1 MLQDLPADIAETV
14 EPTLVEEPVEELAEE
29 PVEEL
34 AEEEDISITQEDME
48 EVALRALGR
57 MTLQE
62 LIDDSVSALVEVY
75 TARPESYLYDAMHYN
90 DADRNQPSPFM
101 DLIQYLKDVREDESP
116 RDNNS

>member
-14 EPTLVEEPVEELAEE
+14 EPTLVEEPIEE
-29 PVEEL
+29 PVEEPV
-34 AEEEDISITQEDME
+34 EEEDISITQEDME

-75 TARPESYLYDAMHYN
+75 IARPESYLYDAMHYS
-90 DADRNQPSPFM
+90 DADRDQPSPFM
-101 DLIQYLKDVREDESP
+101 DLVQYLKDVRKDESP

>member
-1 MLQDLPADIAETV
+1 MLQDLPADLQEEV
-14 EPTLVEEPVEELAEE
+14 EPTQEEEPIEEEPVEEE
-29 PVEEL
+29 PV
-34 AEEEDISITQEDME
+34 EEDISITQEDME

-75 TARPESYLYDAMHYN
+75 IARPESYLYDAMHYS
-90 DADRNQPSPFM
+90 DADRDQPSPFM

-116 RDNNS
+116 RDSSS

>member
-14 EPTLVEEPVEELAEE
+14 EPTLVEEPIEE

-34 AEEEDISITQEDME
+34 IEEEDISITQEDME

-75 TARPESYLYDAMHYN
+75 TARPESYLYDAMHYD

-101 DLIQYLKDVREDESP
+101 DLVQYLKDVRKDESP
-116 RDNNS
+116 RDSSS

>member
-1 MLQDLPADIAETV
+1 MLQDLPADIEETV
-14 EPTLVEEPVEELAEE
+14 EPTLVEEPVEE
-29 PVEEL
+29 PV
-34 AEEEDISITQEDME
+34 AEEDISITQEDME

>member
-1 MLQDLPADIAETV
+1 MLQDLPADIAEPV
-14 EPTLVEEPVEELAEE
+14 EPILVEEPVEELIEE
-29 PVEEL
+29 PVE
-34 AEEEDISITQEDME
+34 EEEDISITQEDME

-75 TARPESYLYDAMHYN
+75 IARPESYLYDAMHYS
-90 DADRNQPSPFM
+90 DADRDQPSPFM
-101 DLIQYLKDVREDESP
+101 DLVQYLKDVRKDESP

>member
-14 EPTLVEEPVEELAEE
+14 EPTLVEEPVEE

-75 TARPESYLYDAMHYN
+75 IARPESYLYDAMHYS
-90 DADRNQPSPFM
+90 DADRDQPSPFM
-101 DLIQYLKDVREDESP
+101 DLVQYLKDVRKDESP

>member
-1 MLQDLPADIAETV
+1 MLQDLPADIAEPV
-14 EPTLVEEPVEELAEE
+14 EPILVEEPVEELIEE
-29 PVEEL
+29 PV
-34 AEEEDISITQEDME
+34 EEEDISITQEDME

-75 TARPESYLYDAMHYN
+75 IARPESYLYDAMHYS
-90 DADRNQPSPFM
+90 DADRDQPSPFM
-101 DLIQYLKDVREDESP
+101 DLVQYLKDVRKDESP